1 MIGVMLPAHPQLVE
15 LLDRLDQMIAMVKGW
30 ISNEGPNR
38 APDWKDE
45 LVADLKEL
53 RADVDGKLS
62 TAQ

>member
-1 MIGVMLPAHPQLVE
+1 
-15 LLDRLDQMIAMVKGW
+15 LDRLDQMIAMVEGW

-45 LVADLKEL
+45 LVAVLKEL